1 LGIEVASPGGTVG
14 LHRSGK
20 YRNGRRDGQA
30 RDRVHDADRRFWPSR
45 RVRWQVADALAVA

>member
-20 YRNGRRDGQA
+20 YRDGQA